1 MIVVCTSCQAKFRI
15 PDEKVGAKGAKV
27 RCSKCKTVF
36 VVKREAEAPAA
47 PEPDPFAAAVPAPA
61 HADPFAARDP
71 FAAPPAPDPFA
82 PSGGDPFASPVGETT
97 ASHLPLTDL
106 SDLAGARG
114 PAGGGPTALA
124 PPLPPLAPPPIPDAA
139 PGPGRSAAVPPPFP
153 GAAAPDLAGD
163 AGLSLEES
171 TSAGAHIPGSSDFA
185 GFDLLGSQ
193 MAAGEEASGLELGG
207 DLYQASGAAAP
218 EPSTSPEITAEVSE
232 AEAPMP
238 PRPASAPAARLP
250 IVAARPSVAGQEPAP
265 ERAAGAERSR
275 LRALLVNS
283 FSLAVLLLVTVG
295 MLALSR
301 GEGTLAQRALG
312 RGQGVPAP
320 VVATNVTSGLYETAN
335 GRALLFVR
343 GVVRSQSAAPLGP
356 VVVKAEIVVGDQVV
370 ARAEGLAGAVATPEE
385 LSGVAGQEEA
395 DRLRAAVAPRAQRE
409 IRPGESVPFL
419 LTFTDWPPDLGGATF
434 RVVAEPAPPQR
445 G

>member
-1 MIVVCTSCQAKFRI
+1 
-15 PDEKVGAKGAKV
+15 
-27 RCSKCKTVF
+27 
-36 VVKREAEAPAA
+36 
-47 PEPDPFAAAVPAPA
+47 
-61 HADPFAARDP
+61 
-71 FAAPPAPDPFA
+71 
-82 PSGGDPFASPVGETT
+82 
-97 ASHLPLTDL
+97 
-106 SDLAGARG
+106 
-114 PAGGGPTALA
+114 
-124 PPLPPLAPPPIPDAA
+124 
-139 PGPGRSAAVPPPFP
+139 VPPPFP
-153 GAAAPDLAGD
+153 GAAPPGLAAD

-185 GFDLLGSQ
+185 GFDPLESQ

-218 EPSTSPEITAEVSE
+218 EPFTAPEITAEVSE
-232 AEAPMP
+232 AEAPRP
-238 PRPASAPAARLP
+238 PRPAAAPAARPP
-250 IVAARPSVAGQEPAP
+250 IAAVRPSVAEHPEPAAGV
-265 ERAAGAERSR
+265 ERGR
-275 LRALLVNS
+275 LRTLLVNS
-283 FSLAVLLLVTVG
+283 LSLAVLLLVTVG

-312 RGQGVPAP
+312 RGQGAPAP
-320 VVATNVTSGLYETAN
+320 VVATHVTSGLYETAN

-343 GVVRSQSAAPLGP
+343 GAVRSQSPASLGP
-356 VVVKAEIVVGDQVV
+356 VLVKAEIVVGDQVV

-385 LSGVAGQEEA
+385 LSGVAGQEDA

-434 RVVAEPAPPQR
+434 RVVAEPAPAQR